1 MNDRNFGKEKLFLLQ
16 SLKDLDTELARG
28 EISPVD
34 HASLT
39 RNYSK
44 RLVRLTQVVDG
55 KQNKT
60 RPNQKRKTW
69 LWVFFL
75 ISVATISG
83 FAISISSGER
93 TSSEGM
99 TGSVRQS
106 VVTKLSQAQQLFS
119 DQSRWPE
126 AIDLYDQILEQQPS
140 NSEALTYRSWLKY
153 RQGDSSDEQIAVW
166 EEVLINQ
173 PEFPDAIV
181 FLTIALS
188 DDGRFN
194 EAMEQL
200 QDLENIQVSEELRNV
215 LLSQG
220 LRGEVYAEAKYETIM
235 RIEEPSLEDLEM
247 NVDVALEAANY
258 LLQSSKEQRSVS
270 AIKLFRAVLR
280 EEPSNPAALSR
291 ESLLLAQTGDPIL
304 TQRAIEQMNFA
315 ISENPRNIEAL
326 LTRATLLSETDPVT
340 ACEDLNKI
348 SSQSLTGEIDL
359 VPQLQSQINSLSSYL
374 DCSN

>member
-1 MNDRNFGKEKLFLLQ
+1 
-16 SLKDLDTELARG
+16 
-28 EISPVD
+28 
-34 HASLT
+34 
-39 RNYSK
+39 
-44 RLVRLTQVVDG
+44 
-55 KQNKT
+55 
-60 RPNQKRKTW
+60 
-69 LWVFFL
+69 
-75 ISVATISG
+75 
-83 FAISISSGER
+83 
-93 TSSEGM
+93 M